1 MANLRTDSPISRRI
15 ASAFLDFLKS
25 VEPASGVD
33 TESIE
38 VISECLEEVFGL
50 NLSSSDVR
58 TPPGLLV
65 DLFRSNGANGQH
77 EFRSANAESSSAPLS
92 MSTLQTTANDNTS
105 EAWRSMSE
113 ELTGDNHVGGV
124 LSDELFGQFCG
135 ALERIH
141 FFKATPTG
149 DDDHVQLAKAKR
161 IFDEAL
167 VVAIRSGNSITDAKS
182 IAETLKL
189 QGNQAMQSKS
199 YINAVELY
207 TCAIALCQNNAIYYC
222 NRAAAYTQIH
232 KYSEA
237 IADCKKSIEIE
248 PRYSKAYSRLG
259 MAYYVQGNYSD
270 AINLGYLKA
279 LELDPNNN
287 SIRENIRVAEQKLRE
302 EFIRMEYDQST
313 EARNSQDPNNDG
325 SGGTPSVTF
334 GANFPTDFANIFMN
348 MTSNSQSNSERS
360 ENAATGG
367 GLNEPEIRGGNINLN
382 IGENVPEE
390 VSGALR
396 SVMEMLSSSQGP
408 QGNAHRG

>member
-1 MANLRTDSPISRRI
+1 MANLRSDSPLSRRI
-15 ASAFLDFLKS
+15 ASAFLDFLES

-33 TESIE
+33 SESIE
-38 VISECLEEVFGL
+38 VISECLEVVFGV
-50 NLSSSDVR
+50 NSSSSDDQ

-65 DLFRSNGANGQH
+65 DLFSSFGANGQH
-77 EFRSANAESSSAPLS
+77 EFKSAYAESSSAPLS
-92 MSTLQTTANDNTS
+92 MTSLQSTVNGNSS
-105 EAWRSMSE
+105 EVLRSMRE
-113 ELTGDNHVGGV
+113 ELTVDNHVGGV
-124 LSDELFGQFCG
+124 SSDELFGQFCD

-141 FFKATPTG
+141 FFKAAPTG

-167 VVAIRSGNSITDAKS
+167 VVAIKSGNSITDAKS

-199 YINAVELY
+199 YTDAVELY

-237 IADCKKSIEIE
+237 IADCKKSIEIG

-259 MAYYVQGNYSD
+259 MAYYAQGNYRD

-279 LELDPNNN
+279 LELDPTNN

-302 EFIRMEYDQST
+302 EFLRMGNDQQQHK
-313 EARNSQDPNNDG
+313 NQMH
-325 SGGTPSVTF
+325 
-334 GANFPTDFANIFMN
+334 FM
-348 MTSNSQSNSERS
+348 
-360 ENAATGG
+360 AK
-367 GLNEPEIRGGNINLN
+367 IC
-382 IGENVPEE
+382 
-390 VSGALR
+390 
-396 SVMEMLSSSQGP
+396 SSC
-408 QGNAHRG
+408 